1 MLAWKSNIANALDHS
16 IDWNGTEMNTGCE
29 YCVCVSVCLCMFAV
43 WCAACDR
50 DKMRV
55 SHSCI
60 HKICQC
66 GRSDVAEQP
75 NIDRF
80 STCFWG
86 WRHAVVVVPIYSIF
100 MTVFGVIH
108 WCTTPSMVLVILLP
122 VIRMYIQYVQAHCTT
137 YNMQCAREWICLEG
151 YWMLSKTCIASKPD
165 AYSEILLFISWVFLV
180 FFFFF
185 IFVSFHSIP
194 DWRTISHFIQPF
206 YQPAMAKSFCALQ
219 FKLHS
224 IYVYI
229 DINTMTPATTA
240 TTANGGEVQHQQL
253 QYNSTTY
260 GDIFYAWTSNAMAVL
275 FAFHPSVECCYTAI
289 IWTMYVSL
297 SSCPTQHVQHYVHQW
312 ILCCGCSVLLH
323 TETQHVFH
331 YYACNI

>member
-1 MLAWKSNIANALDHS
+1 MHWIIQSIGMALKWILAVNIVCVCLYVCVCLLYGAQRVIEIKCESRIHAYIRSVSVAGLMWQNSQTS
-16 IDWNGTEMNTGCE
+16 IDF
-29 YCVCVSVCLCMFAV
+29 L
-43 WCAACDR
+43 
-50 DKMRV
+50 RV
-55 SHSCI
+55 
-60 HKICQC
+60 
-66 GRSDVAEQP
+66 
-75 NIDRF
+75 
-80 STCFWG
+80 FWG